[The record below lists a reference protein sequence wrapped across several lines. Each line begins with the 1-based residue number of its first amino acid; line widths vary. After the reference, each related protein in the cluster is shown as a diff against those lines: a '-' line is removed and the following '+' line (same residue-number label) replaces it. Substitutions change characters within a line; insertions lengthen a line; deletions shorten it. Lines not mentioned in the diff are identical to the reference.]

1 MCTALTLDQRTT
13 EPSEN
18 LFSPPIGRIFLE
30 NSKMRVKTERERT
43 LALPK
48 MHAGETQGFFSWL
61 KRRRPQRKSNHH
73 KHATM
78 ERREILSL
86 LAQRMAHMPDV
97 QKKVLAMYYYENMP
111 LSDIAACLGLT
122 ESKIRGI
129 HRHALASLKAF
140 CTPRASSKI
149 VRFRSENRFAAAVL
163 VVIARK
169 GRKKVPDAPPFLAKC
184 LRIRRK
190 RR

>member
-1 MCTALTLDQRTT
+1 
-13 EPSEN
+13 
-18 LFSPPIGRIFLE
+18 
-30 NSKMRVKTERERT
+30 MRVKTERERT

-48 MHAGETQGFFSWL
+48 IHPGETQGFFSWL
-61 KRRRPQRKSNHH
+61 KRRRPQRKSNP
-73 KHATM
+73 TTSTPLM

-97 QKKVLAMYYYENMP
+97 QMKVLAMYYYENMP
-111 LSDIAACLGLT
+111 LSDIAACFGLT
-122 ESKIRGI
+122 ESKIRRI
-129 HRHALASLKAF
+129 HRHAVASLKTF

-169 GRKKVPDAPPFLAKC
+169 GEGERRYPMHRPFLAKC